1 MKLEEIKKS
10 DELRQRLELATK
22 DANIQFLLDAIEKD
36 TAEQLGMTTQQRP
49 GQSIESAVA
58 MHHARLAGRQEIVRI
73 FRTIGQAPAKAQEGY
88 VEPPFDHAIP
98 PQLRPENWIK
108 PPYPIIPTA

>member
-22 DANIQFLLDAIEKD
+22 DANIQFLLDVIEKD
-36 TAEQLGMTTQQRP
+36 TADQLGMTTQQRP

-58 MHHARLAGRQEIVRI
+58 MHHARLAGRQEVVRI
-73 FRTIGQAPAKAQEGY
+73 FRTIGTALESQ
-88 VEPPFDHAIP
+88 VEPYTEAPFHHAVP
-98 PQLRPENWIK
+98 PQFRPENWIQ
-108 PPYPIIPTA
+108 PPYPIQPQA